1 MITEF
6 VQQQGEIA
14 QLDICAE
21 ECAELIHAISKYKR
35 AKGLGYETT
44 VSEGPARTNLIEALA
59 HSINAIRGVILLEEV
74 KSRSVLSETYYSDL
88 RALNRLM
95 TPKEQDT
102 WEKENKCLVRLFLA
116 ECDGDKK

>member
-1 MITEF
+1 MVTDFIKK
-6 VQQQGEIA
+6 QGKIA
-14 QLDICAE
+14 QLDICME
-21 ECAELIHAISKYKR
+21 ECASLIHDCSHKKR
-35 AKGLGYETT
+35 AEGYGYKIDKLNTE
-44 VSEGPARTNLIEALA
+44 IERNFEKSIAKT
-59 HSINAIRGVILLEEV
+59 INAIRSLMVIYNI
-74 KSRSVLSETYYSDL
+74 SPRRIYTETHYSDL

>member
-1 MITEF
+1 MITDF

-35 AKGLGYETT
+35 AKGIGYKTN
-44 VSEGPARTNLIEALA
+44 VSEGPARMNLIEALA
-59 HSINAIRGVILLEEV
+59 HSINAIRGVILLEKV
-74 KSRSVLSETYYSDL
+74 QSRNILNETYYSDL
-88 RALNRLM
+88 RVINRLM
-95 TPKEQDT
+95 TPKEQET

-116 ECDGDKK
+116 ECDGGNK

>member
-44 VSEGPARTNLIEALA
+44 VSEGQTRTNLIEALA
-59 HSINAIRGVILLEEV
+59 HSINAIRGVILLEKV